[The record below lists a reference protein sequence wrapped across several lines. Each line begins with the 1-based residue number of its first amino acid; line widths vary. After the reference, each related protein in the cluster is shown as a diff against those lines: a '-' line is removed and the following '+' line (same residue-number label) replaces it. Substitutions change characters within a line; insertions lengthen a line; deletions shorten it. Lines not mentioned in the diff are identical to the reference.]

1 MPSQRACFLPAY
13 HHHNHRR
20 SGHQAILTTKG
31 RSSRREEQYQRHQ
44 PPSSA
49 SLTLAINSLSHSS
62 AISSPSPPLAPGGI
76 PLSQPHTHTHTE
88 SLSISLSLSHTH
100 TPKPTAMTTLSV
112 PSQGGVYASVY
123 TPSFLSMIYDYLV
136 LRFNMRY
143 MWGCPTDK
151 VLLPFFAEGMSRRH
165 LDVGVAT
172 GFLPAAVL
180 SRVFRKTAAQHLTLL
195 DINPNPLVAAAARVR
210 AATGARTD
218 IRTVEAD
225 VTAPLP
231 APLLEMVVAAEEGSS
246 SSSGSSG
253 VLVKHHAG
261 SPLYDS
267 ISMFNLFHCVP
278 GWPSKLV
285 ALRTYKRVLEPTR
298 GVLYGCTVLGE
309 RAATGWLSR
318 WYVRLY
324 NRLGVFNNLHDDREG
339 FELALGREFEEF
351 ETWVV
356 GMTLLFRATRPRLV
370 DVEDVDEVVANDEA
384 ESEEADSDE
393 EEGDDE

>member
-1 MPSQRACFLPAY
+1 
-13 HHHNHRR
+13 
-20 SGHQAILTTKG
+20 
-31 RSSRREEQYQRHQ
+31 
-44 PPSSA
+44 
-49 SLTLAINSLSHSS
+49 
-62 AISSPSPPLAPGGI
+62 
-76 PLSQPHTHTHTE
+76 
-88 SLSISLSLSHTH
+88 
-100 TPKPTAMTTLSV
+100 MTTPPV
-112 PSQGGVYASVY
+112 PSQGRVYASVY

-143 MWGCPTDK
+143 MWGCPTDE

-172 GFLPAAVL
+172 GFLPAAAL
-180 SRVFRKTAAQHLTLL
+180 TRVFRKTAAQHLTLL

-210 AATGARTD
+210 AVAGVRTD
-218 IRTVEAD
+218 VRTVEAD

-231 APLLEMVVAAEEGSS
+231 APLLEMAEGSS
-246 SSSGSSG
+246 SSSSSG
-253 VLVKHHAG
+253 VLVKHHHTD
-261 SPLYDS
+261 SPNTNSSSPLLYDS

-309 RAATGWLSR
+309 TAATGWLSR

-370 DVEDVDEVVANDEA
+370 DVEDVEEVVAKDEA